1 MPKEK
6 KEEYSKDLKAEE
18 YLGMRESGQPL
29 FGPHELGY
37 VCPICGEGN
46 EVNLEFSEYN
56 SFLWCRNCN
65 IDIPSCL
72 CVKNGMYENFEKEL
86 PKRERIERAVIV
98 FFATAD
104 DIIEKYKKDHQVGD
118 EDEGPGEED
127 NRVPKKTKKKRKKQ
141 D

>member
-1 MPKEK
+1 MIHMEK
-6 KEEYSKDLKAEE
+6 KKKKYIKNLKAKQ
-18 YLGMRESGQPL
+18 YLGIRNSGQPL

-46 EVNLEFSEYN
+46 EVNLHFSEYN
-56 SFLWCRNCN
+56 SFLWCENCN

-86 PKRERIERAVIV
+86 TKREQIEQAINV

-104 DIIEKYKKDHQVGD
+104 DIIDKFKKDYQIND
-118 EDEGPGEED
+118 ENEEP
-127 NRVPKKTKKKRKKQ
+127 RTKDSKSSKKQ
-141 D
+141 KK